1 LARAVL
7 SKLGPLGDAIRR
19 HERVHGFVRAPV
31 QVSRDLVYY
40 QSRGLIAR
48 ARGGSRVVCFAP
60 EVPHS
65 RYVMWKVCQLVG
77 AKVTGADRR
86 CDLGYAWV
94 DWSDSDGSD
103 RARAVSDG
111 VNAGCT
117 DIGKR
122 TVDDVHDAVLGYRL
136 ALDPTTHTGPC
147 VEKSDRN
154 AAHDGRIVD
163 CPIADPDPERVY
175 QRLVHN
181 ERDDGLVEELRVPVV
196 GSQIPFVYVKH
207 RPIADRFAVPNSHV
221 AIVETTT
228 RLSSPELES
237 VLEICA
243 RLGLDV
249 GELDVLRDREDG
261 RIYVIDVNRT
271 CYGPPLALPFADQ
284 RRAVERLA
292 EAFQQEF
299 L

>member
-1 LARAVL
+1 
-7 SKLGPLGDAIRR
+7 
-19 HERVHGFVRAPV
+19 
-31 QVSRDLVYY
+31 
-40 QSRGLIAR
+40 
-48 ARGGSRVVCFAP
+48 
-60 EVPHS
+60 
-65 RYVMWKVCQLVG
+65 M
-77 AKVTGADRR
+77 
-86 CDLGYAWV
+86 
-94 DWSDSDGSD
+94 
-103 RARAVSDG
+103 
-111 VNAGCT
+111 
-117 DIGKR
+117 
-122 TVDDVHDAVLGYRL
+122 HDAVLGYRL

-163 CPIADPDPERVY
+163 CPIEAPDPERVY
-175 QRLVHN
+175 QRLVRN

-207 RPIADRFAVPNSHV
+207 RPIADRFAVPNTNV
-221 AIVETTT
+221 AIVETATC
-228 RLSSPELES
+228 LSPSELDS
-237 VLEICA
+237 VRQICA

-284 RRAVERLA
+284 RRAVARLA
-292 EAFQQEF
+292 GAFEHEF